1 MFYFGCK
8 NGAGHYAHDVRGNY
22 LGRHWLNKL
31 DGRTAPKRNRAELP
45 QGHCSLSYTTGNDN
59 DPPYT
64 LVSFWDRSVDS
75 RPGSNSIFAIPGELK
90 FEEALVAIN
99 TNFQWVVSR
108 FRFPLV
114 LAEGE

>member
-8 NGAGHYAHDVRGNY
+8 NGAGHYAHDVHGNY

-31 DGRTAPKRNRAELP
+31 DGRTAPRRNRAELP
-45 QGHCSLSYTTGNDN
+45 QGHCSLSYTTDGTD
-59 DPPYT
+59 DGMVT

-75 RPGSNSIFAIPGELK
+75 RPGSNSIFALPGMLS
-90 FEEALVAIN
+90 FEDAVQTIKD
-99 TNFQWVVSR
+99 NFGWVVNR
-108 FRFPLV
+108 FRFDLV